1 MSYTTRRRQ
10 RGLSVVALAC
20 AGALVLSACGGDSAD
35 DTTPD
40 AGDETTAETTDE
52 TSDDS
57 TDDAPDAAP
66 GAEGER
72 NLSLKVGTV
81 LPQTGSLAFLG
92 PPEESGVGLAR
103 DEINEAAKGMEV
115 TVEWGD
121 SGDADNRAFDTTI
134 PRMLSAE
141 VSALIGAASSGVTAL
156 FLDQVVAAGVLTFSP
171 ANTSPAFTDWEDDGL
186 YFRTAPSDALQG
198 EVLGNLV
205 AEDGHSNLGII
216 WLNDPYGSGLN
227 DALTEN
233 FEAAGGTVVASESYN
248 SNDTSFDAQVSTIMA
263 ANPDAIAVIA
273 FEESSTIIPAFVSQG
288 FDGSNFY
295 LVDGNMSQ
303 WGDDMP
309 VSLEGS
315 KGTTPMGGD
324 IDDAWFEAL
333 EQWHQDDRGKG
344 LDGETSY
351 AAESY
356 DAMNLIAIASF
367 YANDTDP
374 RAIADALQ
382 TVSGGAGDGEAC
394 NDFPTCA
401 DIILDGGTPNYE
413 GLSGPIDFDENG
425 DPTGATIGIFQYGAD
440 NTHTRLS

>member
-1 MSYTTRRRQ
+1 MSYTTGRRQ
-10 RGLSVVALAC
+10 RGLSVIALAC
-20 AGALVLSACGGDSAD
+20 AGALVLSACGGDSTD
-35 DTTPD
+35 DATPD
-40 AGDETTAETTDE
+40 AGDATSAETTDDAA
-52 TSDDS
+52 DDA
-57 TDDAPDAAP
+57 TDDTTDAAP
-66 GAEGER
+66 GAEGDR
-72 NLSLKVGTV
+72 DLALKVGTV
-81 LPQTGSLAFLG
+81 LPQTGALAFLG
-92 PPEESGVGLAR
+92 PPEEAGVGLAM
-103 DEINEAAKGMEV
+103 DEINEAAKGLEV
-115 TVEWGD
+115 SVEWGD
-121 SGDADNRAFDTTI
+121 SGDPDNRAFDTTI
-134 PRMLSAE
+134 PRMLSAD

-156 FLDQVVAAGVLTFSP
+156 FLDQVVAAGVLTVSP
-171 ANTSPAFTDWEDDGL
+171 ANTSPAFTDWDDDGL

-205 AEDGHSNLGII
+205 AEDGHTNLGIL

-227 DALTEN
+227 DALTAN

-248 SNDTSFDAQVSTIMA
+248 STDTSFDAQVSTILA

-288 FDGSNFY
+288 FDGANFY

-333 EQWHQDDRGKG
+333 DAWYTEDRGEG
-344 LDGETSY
+344 LDGEHSY

-356 DAMNLIAIASF
+356 DAMNLIALAAF
-367 YANDTDP
+367 YANSTEP
-374 RAIADALQ
+374 RDIADAMQ
-382 TVSGGAGDGEAC
+382 TVSGGAGDGETC
-394 NDFPTCA
+394 NDFATCA

-413 GLSGPIDFDENG
+413 GLSGPIDFDDNG

-440 NTHTRLS
+440 NMHTRLS